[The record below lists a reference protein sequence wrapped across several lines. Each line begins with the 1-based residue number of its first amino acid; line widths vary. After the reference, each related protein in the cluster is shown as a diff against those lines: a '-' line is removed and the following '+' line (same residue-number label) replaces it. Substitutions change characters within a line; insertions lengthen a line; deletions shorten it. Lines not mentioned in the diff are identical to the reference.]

1 MVGCD
6 RSSPYADF
14 AASQTRD
21 GRARFV
27 VAELPDLPRLD
38 GGFDAVVSGLVL
50 NFLPEPLAGLVTMAA
65 RARSGGTVAAYVWDY
80 GEGMEM
86 LRAFWDAACTL
97 DSAARELDEGAQF
110 PLCHPEPL
118 AQLLKQAGLRD
129 VRVQPLTTPTVFG
142 DFDEYWT
149 PFLGGQGP
157 APGYVASLAVEPRE
171 ALRDLIRSRL
181 PLASDGTIHL
191 TARAWAARG
200 VV

>member
-6 RSSPYADF
+6 RSSAYVDF

-21 GRARFV
+21 ERARFV

-50 NFLPEPLAGLVTMAA
+50 NFLPEPLEALVTLAA
-65 RARSGGTVAAYVWDY
+65 RARPGGVVAAYVWDY
-80 GEGMEM
+80 AEGMQM
-86 LRAFWDAACTL
+86 LRVFWDAACTL
-97 DSAARELDEGAQF
+97 DSAARDLDEGAQF
-110 PLCHPEPL
+110 PLCRPEPL
-118 AQLLKQAGLRD
+118 ARLLERGGLHD

-157 APGYVASLAVEPRE
+157 APGYVASLPAKRRE
-171 ALRDLIRSRL
+171 ALRELIRSRL
-181 PLASDGTIHL
+181 PLASDGTIRL
-191 TARAWAARG
+191 TARAWAAQG